1 MPTIQRDS
9 MDLDV
14 LVVGAG
20 PSGLAFAIHLTDL
33 IEAARAK
40 GELKGAAKS
49 DEFMMMVIEKS
60 AEVGDHMLSGA
71 VMDPKGLDELIP
83 DWRERGCPLGPIVND
98 DALFFLTSSGKVK
111 VPYAPPAMHNSGY
124 PLVSLNQLVKWM
136 GKIAEEKGIQIM
148 TSTAGASAII
158 EDGKFKGV
166 ITDDKG
172 LDKNGEKKGTFE
184 AGMELRAKVSVLGEG
199 PRGNLTKVA
208 APALGLD
215 KDRNPQSYVTGVKEM
230 WEIPK
235 GRIKAGTVWHT
246 LGYPLGMN
254 TFGGGWIYAFSD
266 ELVSIGLVT
275 ALNAHDPR
283 NDPHG
288 YFQMMKLHPWIASLL
303 AGGKMVKYGAKT
315 ISEGGYWAMPQLYS
329 DGLMLVGESA
339 GFLNSM
345 RLKGIHLGIKSGMMA
360 AQTAFAALQKEDY
373 SAETLRC
380 YDEKFHGS
388 WAAKELYKVRNFHQ
402 PYEKGL
408 IWGGINTGAQLVTGG
423 RGFSSRIRT
432 KADHLSMG
440 HKVEVAG
447 EGELTPSKFDGTL
460 TFDKLTDV
468 FASGTKHEEHQPAHL
483 KVSDTDIC
491 ATRCVVEYGNPCTRF
506 CPAQVYEM
514 VEDSGQVDK
523 LASGQD
529 GSESQSLKPKA
540 QSRLKLQLSPSNC
553 VHCKTCDIADPY
565 GIITWVPPEGGGG
578 PRYAGM

>member
-1 MPTIQRDS
+1 
-9 MDLDV
+9 MDVDV

-20 PSGLAFAIHLTDL
+20 PAGLAFAIHLTDL
-33 IEAARAK
+33 IEAARKK

-60 AEVGDHMLSGA
+60 ADVGDHMLSGA
-71 VMDPKGLDELIP
+71 VMDPRGLDELIP
-83 DWRERGCPLGPIVND
+83 DWRERGCPVGPTVGD
-98 DALFFLTSSGKVK
+98 DAMFYLTRSGKMK
-111 VPYAPPAMHNSGY
+111 VPYAPPAMHNHGY
-124 PLVSLNQLVKWM
+124 PLVSLNQLAKWL
-136 GKIAEEKGIQIM
+136 GKIAEEKGINIM

-158 EDGKFKGV
+158 EEGKFRGV
-166 ITDDKG
+166 TTDDKG
-172 LDKNGEKKGTFE
+172 LDKEGNPKGNFE
-184 AGMELRAKVSVLGEG
+184 AGMELRARISVLGEG
-199 PRGNLTKVA
+199 PRGSLTKVA
-208 APALGLD
+208 VPALGLD
-215 KDRNPQSYVTGVKEM
+215 KDCNHQSYVTGVKEL

-246 LGYPLGMN
+246 LGFPLGME
-254 TFGGGWIYAFSD
+254 TFGGGFIYAFS
-266 ELVSIGLVT
+266 EEQVAIGLVT
-275 ALNAHDPR
+275 ALAAKDPR

-288 YFQMMKLHPWIASLL
+288 YFQMMKQHPWLAALL
-303 AGGKMVKYGAKT
+303 AGGKMTKYGAKT

-329 DGLMLVGESA
+329 DGLMLVGESG

-360 AQTAFAALQKEDY
+360 AEAAFDALQKEEY
-373 SAETLRC
+373 SAVTLQKYQDLFDR
-380 YDEKFHGS
+380 S
-388 WAAKELYKVRNFHQ
+388 WAKEELWKVRNFHQ

-408 IWGGINTGAQLVTGG
+408 IWGMVNTGAQIVTGG
-423 RGFSSRIRT
+423 RGFSNRIGAT
-432 KADHLSMG
+432 PDHTHVQ
-440 HKVEVAG
+440 HKVDFDS

-483 KVSDTDIC
+483 KVTDLDIC
-491 ATRCVVEYGNPCTRF
+491 AGRCVVEYGNPCTRF

-514 VEDSGQVDK
+514 VEADANVDAK
-523 LASGQD
+523 
-529 GSESQSLKPKA
+529 KPR
-540 QSRLKLQLSPSNC
+540 RLRLQLSPSNC